1 MTHRSLFMPNESFS
15 DVQEKLC
22 RCQTEDELKHAMS
35 ERLKS
40 NGWSREQEESF
51 RKCAAIAGFILPSSR
66 TKPATVATPIA
77 DRYKTRLPPGAVGH
91 ALRNEGKEREILP
104 NKPEQD

>member
-1 MTHRSLFMPNESFS
+1 MTHRSIFLPNESFS

-22 RCQTEDELKHAMS
+22 RCKTEDELKHAMS

-51 RKCAAIAGFILPSSR
+51 RKCAAACGFILPSSR
-66 TKPATVATPIA
+66 TKPATVETPIA
-77 DRYKTRLPPGAVGH
+77 DRYKTRLPPGVRGNE
-91 ALRNEGKEREILP
+91 LRVKEPEREILP
-104 NKPEQD
+104 DQPEQD